1 MKKLFFALCA
11 IALLA
16 TGCKKQCCDN
26 QCMADGRHPA
36 YAYNATIYELNT
48 RQLTDEGTFA
58 AAEALLPELRE
69 NGIDIIWVMPCQ
81 PIGVLT
87 RKGTLGSYYSII
99 DYCQINP
106 EFGTRADFEHFLKAA
121 HDLGFKVILDWVANH
136 TAPDSEWT
144 KNEGWHY
151 RDSLGNLMVQYD
163 WTDIS
168 KLNYDNQ
175 DMRQAMLNAMH
186 WWMDTIGIDGFRC
199 DVAGEVPTDFWN
211 WAMADLRQTHP
222 DMFTL
227 AEDEDKAQELT
238 EQAFDMY
245 YGWTLH
251 HLMNNVAQGKSTV
264 EDLWQYFQKVDTTLR
279 ADAIRMNFTSNH
291 DENSWNGTEFERM
304 GDAAYMM
311 AAFTYFVPGMPLIYT
326 GQLSGNHHRLQFFE
340 KDVIDREENA
350 PEYSMYQRLNAF
362 RKANAA
368 LYSNGMGAPMIR
380 LESDNDNIF
389 AAIRTFAG
397 GKPECCRNKC
407 EGRKECDG
415 KNNCCKKE
423 CCKGG
428 CCRNEVMALMNMSN
442 EEHTFSITMPCESL
456 CGEWTDINGS
466 AITVTVPTTTFTL
479 PAWQYM
485 LLTR

>member
-1 MKKLFFALCA
+1 MKKILLALCA
-11 IALLA
+11 LTLLA
-16 TGCKKQCCDN
+16 TGCCKKGCEN
-26 QCMADGRHPA
+26 KECMADGRHPA

-58 AAEALLPELRE
+58 AAEALLPELRD
-69 NGIDIIWVMPCQ
+69 NGIDILWIMPCQ
-81 PIGVLT
+81 PIGKLT

-99 DYCQINP
+99 DYCAINP
-106 EFGTRADFEHFLKAA
+106 EFGTRSDFEHFLKAA

-144 KNEGWHY
+144 KNDGWHY

-168 KLNYDNQ
+168 KLNYENQ
-175 DMRQAMLNAMH
+175 DMREAMLQAMH

-211 WAMADLRQTHP
+211 WAMADLRKTHP

-251 HLMNNVAQGKSTV
+251 HLMNEVAQGKKTV
-264 EDLWQYFQKVDTTLR
+264 DDLWQYFQKVDTTLR
-279 ADAIRMNFTSNH
+279 CEAIRMNFTSNH

-350 PEYSMYQRLNAF
+350 PEYGMYQRLNAF
-362 RKANAA
+362 RKANPA
-368 LYSNGMGAPMIR
+368 LWSNEMGAPMIR

-389 AAIRTFAG
+389 AAIRTCAAKKG
-397 GKPECCRNKC
+397 
-407 EGRKECDG
+407 
-415 KNNCCKKE
+415 CCKKDEGCKKACEDKKE
-423 CCKGG
+423 CSKKDN
-428 CCRNEVMALMNMSN
+428 CRRSEVIALMNMSD
-442 EEHTFSITMPCESL
+442 EEQTVDITMPCESL

-479 PAWQYM
+479 PAWQYL

>member
-1 MKKLFFALCA
+1 MKKILLALCA
-11 IALLA
+11 MTLLA
-16 TGCKKQCCDN
+16 TGCCKKGCEN
-26 QCMADGRHPA
+26 KECMADGRHPA

-48 RQLTDEGTFA
+48 RQLTEEGTFA
-58 AAEALLPELRE
+58 AAEALLPELRD
-69 NGIDIIWVMPCQ
+69 NGIDILWIMPCQ
-81 PIGVLT
+81 PIGKLT

-175 DMRQAMLNAMH
+175 DMRDAMLQAMH

-211 WAMADLRQTHP
+211 WAIADLRKTHP

-251 HLMNNVAQGKSTV
+251 HLMNEVAQGKKTV
-264 EDLWQYFQKVDTTLR
+264 DDLWQYFQKVDTTLR
-279 ADAIRMNFTSNH
+279 CEAIRMNFTSNH

-350 PEYSMYQRLNAF
+350 PEYGMYQRLNAF
-362 RKANAA
+362 RKANPA
-368 LYSNGMGAPMIR
+368 LWSNEMGAPMIR

-389 AAIRTFAG
+389 AAIRTCAAKKG
-397 GKPECCRNKC
+397 CYKKDEGCKKAC
-407 EGRKECDG
+407 EG
-415 KNNCCKKE
+415 KKE
-423 CCKGG
+423 CSKKDN
-428 CCRNEVMALMNMSN
+428 CRHSEVIALMNMSD
-442 EEHTFSITMPCESL
+442 EEQTVDITMPCESL

-479 PAWQYM
+479 PAWQYL